1 MNRENQIAE
10 RDGMLK
16 DLKLL
21 LGMDPK
27 DDSQDD
33 KLLWILSSAR
43 ARLKVLLGGVD
54 PPAEMEHI
62 ITEAAV
68 IRFNRIGS
76 EGMTINTVE
85 GENLH
90 FNSNDFAGF
99 MDGKGKIFGK
109 VSVAFTY
116 SKCYNVL
123 MENNGVGL
131 PARLE

>member
-90 FNSNDFAGF
+90 FKRNDFAGIL
-99 MDGKGKIFGK
+99 DEIN
-109 VSVAFTY
+109 AWLDARNQN
-116 SKCYNVL
+116 SKRGGFRFL
-123 MENNGVGL
+123 
-131 PARLE
+131 